1 MIINLVEIVYKLVY
15 ERIHNLRNEHELD
28 LNCHTQPSLAKKK
41 KKGFYTTFSIGL

>member
-15 ERIHNLRNEHELD
+15 ERIRNLRNEHELD

-41 KKGFYTTFSIGL
+41 KRVFTQPFP